1 MSNKKNNNQYFIIF
15 IIIGLFF
22 AFNLAAV
29 ASQQLTADEITDK
42 VKENQADY
50 QNSKTQTE
58 MVLIDQD
65 GKEEIREIII
75 FKRDEGDDKVTMLM
89 RFISPKSVEGV
100 TLLSIENGDKIY
112 LYICLLYTSD
122 AADEED

>member
-65 GKEEIREIII
+65 GKEEIREIIM
-75 FKRDEGDDKVTMLM
+75 FKKDEGDDKAVSYTHL
-89 RFISPKSVEGV
+89 RAHETRHDLVCR
-100 TLLSIENGDKIY
+100 LLLQKKKIM
-112 LYICLLYTSD
+112 
-122 AADEED
+122 